1 MTIFTLTCGRLIRG
15 IVVSLACSCA
25 VGTVCGQPRIRD
37 TLITISKDSMT
48 LKKVIVVLEKKGY
61 RIVNNDHVNP
71 SIILPVKC
79 RDLPLNRFLAMLF
92 KDRPVECLVRGTH
105 ISLRRKPVVADLT
118 VIRRTV
124 LPHEDVVAAPPLR
137 IYNGKPYV
145 VKAPLSFTD
154 TSSRQAQR
162 LFRIRD
168 LAMNAS
174 SNILDDLMSKETG
187 VVMQRSSG
195 RPAASI
201 NVEIRGPTSLARSSQ
216 PLYIIDEVPVWP
228 YLKGGEG
235 TMSPSSSTLSYFS
248 PADIDTI
255 VVLKNAAAT
264 ALYGARGANGVIKI
278 YTKRARYNGRRVIT
292 ADVAYGFGHVPR
304 KETLLHTSDYLQMR
318 REAWM
323 HDGLQPSRGKAPDLL
338 VWDTTRYTDW
348 QKVLIGNTAWYRDAS
363 ITITEGK
370 PVRQYR
376 ISFNYRENSS
386 VFMQDEEQYGDRKFG
401 IHSDLNIRMLNNK
414 LSFSFAGTANINST
428 RLPGAD
434 YTAGITLPPNGPAL
448 FTDGKVNYAFS
459 NSVVSMPEF
468 YNLISNVLVSTNA
481 SYQLHPLL
489 KFVVLAG
496 YHRMGARSTS
506 ISPIAK
512 RGEEGQANL
521 TAASIENRFHS
532 QTFVIEPSAQ
542 LKLQADSHRVELTLG
557 ATYNSIYA
565 VNKTIDAEGYK
576 RDADILNYG
585 AAAVFRT
592 SRTRNDYRYAGAYG
606 DLHYSWKDKYSVQ
619 LTLRIDGSSRF
630 GKDEQMNAFGGGALG
645 WEFGKEAFIRHALPR
660 LSYGRIQIGWSTTGN
675 DQIEDYQYEGSY
687 QRWGSYQSVTG
698 LVTARQQNSALTGGI
713 TYKKDISV
721 DVGFFDNRLQ
731 AQAAYYYNRSQHQL
745 VEYPLPEMAGGGSL
759 QQNMPVSIQ
768 NKGVELTLN
777 GTLLRNKY
785 WGLRMHFNISKGTNM
800 LLSFPGMLS
809 SVSGQTQL
817 KRPLRELFY
826 YDFNGVD
833 PKSGEYTYRNKEG
846 SIVTAGA
853 LTENDRTMAINIS
866 PEFYG
871 GFGIT
876 GTFRRLELSC
886 SGQYMKRAAENPIID
901 KGRMPGTMWNQHVYV
916 MDRWKQTGDNTPV
929 QRATQAS
936 SSEQD
941 YRKYVNSTA
950 IFTDVWY
957 LRVNNVT
964 VAWQFK
970 KCRLYYNVVNLITFT
985 NYQSLDPETLSRTV
999 LPSLRVFK
1007 AGVQYQ
1013 F

>member
-15 IVVSLACSCA
+15 IVVSLACSCT
-25 VGTVCGQPRIRD
+25 VSTVCGQSRIRD
-37 TLITISKDSMT
+37 SLITISKDSMT
-48 LKKVIVVLEKKGY
+48 LKKVISVLEKKGY
-61 RIVNNDHVNP
+61 RMVNNDRVDP
-71 SIILPVKC
+71 SIMLPVKC
-79 RDLPLNRFLAMLF
+79 NNMPLKRFLAMLF

-105 ISLRRKPVVADLT
+105 ISLRRRPDLT
-118 VIRRTV
+118 AIRSTV
-124 LPHEDVVAAPPLR
+124 MPHENVVAAPQLPV
-137 IYNGKPYV
+137 YNAKPHV
-145 VKAPLSFTD
+145 VKAVRPPND
-154 TSSRQAQR
+154 TSLRKVQH
-162 LFRIRD
+162 LFRIGD
-168 LAMNAS
+168 IAMNAR

-187 VVMQRSSG
+187 VSMQRSSG

-216 PLYIIDEVPVWP
+216 PLYIVDEVPVWP
-228 YLKGGEG
+228 YFKGGEG
-235 TMSPSSSTLSYFS
+235 TMSPYSSTLSYFS

-255 VVLKNAAAT
+255 VVLKSAAAT

-278 YTKRARYNGRRVIT
+278 YTKRARYTGKKVIT

-304 KETLLHTSDYLQMR
+304 REALLHTSDYLEMR

-323 HDGLQPSRGKAPDLL
+323 HDGLQPTRGKAPDVL
-338 VWDTTRYTDW
+338 VWDSTGYTDW

-363 ITITEGK
+363 VTITEGK

-376 ISFNYRENSS
+376 VNFNYRENSS
-386 VFMQDEEQYGDRKFG
+386 VFMREGEHYGDRKFG
-401 IHSDLNIRMLNNK
+401 LHGSINTKLIDNRLSLSLTGAANLNN
-414 LSFSFAGTANINST
+414 T

-434 YTAGITLPPNGPAL
+434 YTAGIILPPNGPAL
-448 FTDGKVNYAFS
+448 FKDGKISYAFGS
-459 NSVVSMPEF
+459 SVVSMPEF
-468 YNLISNVLVSTNA
+468 KNLISNLLATTNA
-481 SYQLHPLL
+481 SYRVNSWMS
-489 KFVVLAG
+489 VVLVAG

-506 ISPIAK
+506 INSIAK
-512 RGEEGQANL
+512 RGEEGQGNI
-521 TAASIENRFHS
+521 TATSIENQFHS
-532 QTFVIEPSAQ
+532 QTLVIEPTAQ
-542 LKLQADSHRVELTLG
+542 FKLQTESHSVELILG

-565 VNKTIDAEGYK
+565 INKTIDAEGYR

-585 AAAVFRT
+585 AAAVVRT
-592 SRTRNDYRYAGAYG
+592 ARTRNDYKYAGGYG
-606 DLHYSWKDKYSVQ
+606 DLRYGWKDKYSVQ

-630 GKDEQMNAFGGGALG
+630 GKDEQVNTFGGGALS
-645 WEFGKEAFIRHALPR
+645 WEFGKEDFTRHALPC
-660 LSYGRIQIGWSTTGN
+660 LSYGRIQIGWSATGN

-687 QRWGSYQSVTG
+687 QRSGNYQSVTG
-698 LVTARQQNSALTGGI
+698 IVAARQQNSALTGGI
-713 TYKKDISV
+713 TYKRDINV

-777 GTLLRNKY
+777 GTVLRNRN
-785 WGLRMHFNISKGTNM
+785 WGLRMHFNISRGTNM

-826 YDFNGVD
+826 YDFHGVD
-833 PKSGEYTYRNKEG
+833 PKSGEYSYRNRQG
-846 SIVTAGA
+846 NIIMAA
-853 LTENDRTMAINIS
+853 DLTENDRTVAINIS

-871 GFGIT
+871 GFGFT

-886 SGQYMKRAAENPIID
+886 SGQYMKRMAENPIID
-901 KGRMPGTMWNQHVYV
+901 KGHMPGTMWNQHVYV
-916 MDRWKQTGDNTPV
+916 MDRWRQTGDNAQV
-929 QRATQAS
+929 QKATQAS

-941 YRKYVNSTA
+941 YRKYLNSTA

-957 LRVNNVT
+957 IRVNNVT

-970 KCRLYYNVVNLITFT
+970 KCKLYYNVVNLFTFT